1 MPKVSEKTLR
11 KRRIEQYREVFK
23 NIDDDKMAIVER
35 TIDFAIDLEFR
46 LDNLQKNL
54 DKDGFIEEY
63 CNGKDQYGTKES
75 TASKAYSTALKNYN
89 SLIRTLLSCMP
100 QKTSDDVDDGFEAF
114 VGTLKK

>member
-1 MPKVSEKTLR
+1 MSKVSEKTLK
-11 KRRIEQYREVFK
+11 KRRLAQYREAFK

-46 LDNLQKNL
+46 LDNLQKDL
-54 DKDGFIEEY
+54 DRDGFIEGY

-75 TASKAYSTALKNYN
+75 TASKAYSTAIKNYN

-100 QKTSDDVDDGFEAF
+100 AKIDTTNDDGFEDF
-114 VGTLKK
+114 ITTLKK

>member
-11 KRRIEQYREVFK
+11 KRRVEQYREVFK

-35 TIDFAIDLEFR
+35 TIDFAVDLEFR
-46 LDNLQKNL
+46 LDNLQKDL
-54 DKDGFIEEY
+54 DRDGFIEEY

-75 TASKAYSTALKNYN
+75 TAIKNYN

-100 QKTSDDVDDGFEAF
+100 AKIDTTNDDGFEDF
-114 VGTLKK
+114 ITTLKK

>member
-1 MPKVSEKTLR
+1 MSKVSEKTLK
-11 KRRIEQYREVFK
+11 KRRLAQYREAFK

-75 TASKAYSTALKNYN
+75 TASKAYSTVLKNYN

>member
-1 MPKVSEKTLR
+1 MPKASEKTLK
-11 KRRIEQYREVFK
+11 KRRIAQYREAFK

-35 TIDFAIDLEFR
+35 TIDFAVDLEFR
-46 LDNLQKNL
+46 LDNLQKDL
-54 DKDGFIEEY
+54 DRDGFIEEY

-100 QKTSDDVDDGFEAF
+100 PKNEIATDDGFEEF
-114 VGTLKK
+114 VSSLKR